1 MVVRLTFGHHA
12 ARRPCSLMAKVDL
25 WSSRSFNEAA
35 RSLNEFHQERIEPA
49 KPARQHATTIDGEIQ
64 IWRPDA
70 NFSNHQ
76 IWTRCTMCLDSLGKR
91 LAHLSYVFTSEY

>member
-1 MVVRLTFGHHA
+1 
-12 ARRPCSLMAKVDL
+12 MALASCVP
-25 WSSRSFNEAA
+25 E
-35 RSLNEFHQERIEPA
+35 QERIEPA
-49 KPARQHATTIDGEIQ
+49 REHATTIDGEIQ